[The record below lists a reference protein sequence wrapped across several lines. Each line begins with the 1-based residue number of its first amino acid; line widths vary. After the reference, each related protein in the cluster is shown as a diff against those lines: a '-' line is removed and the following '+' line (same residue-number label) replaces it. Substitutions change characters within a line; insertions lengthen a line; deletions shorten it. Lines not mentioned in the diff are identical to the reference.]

1 MSILARIPALE
12 AGGKLTRFMPRRGQT
27 PRRRLY
33 LAAPALEDFTDR
45 SSAVNILVGR
55 GFVEASLTRWT
66 IGDRVFG
73 LKKRGYFLVRLRPP
87 PPEIWEIR
95 VTEPSVQARLF
106 GRFAGPN
113 TLILTKFYTRQLLGK
128 KGSQGWRDAM
138 AECQEIWNG
147 LFDEPAFSAKTVG
160 EYVTENCDDFPLY

>member
-1 MSILARIPALE
+1 MSILTTIPALE
-12 AGGKLTRFMPRRGQT
+12 ADGKLTRFMPRRGQT

-33 LAAPALEDFTDR
+33 LAAPALKDFTDR
-45 SSAVNILVGR
+45 SSAVNLLVGR

-66 IGDRVFG
+66 IGDRIFG
-73 LKKRGYFLVRLRPP
+73 SHRRGYFLDRLCPP

-95 VTEPSVQARLF
+95 VTEPTVQARLF

-128 KGSQGWRDAM
+128 KGSQGWQHAM
-138 AECQEIWNG
+138 AECEKIWND
-147 LFDEPAFSAKTVG
+147 LFDESPFSAETVG
-160 EYVTENCDDFPLY
+160 EYVTENCDDFPLH